1 MVTDPNPYSRD
12 PEMEKMDLPE
22 EGSIDA
28 VDMFNA
34 PPPGH
39 SLTDAPNKWRW
50 EKPPEYADPE
60 EAMAWV
66 VSRIEQP
73 EVEENFSRLMLAG
86 VPIEAITNTVAFTG
100 FTEGYWTPD
109 LAEVIKLPLVMHFV
123 GLALEKG
130 IPATIFNK
138 DPNVA
143 KEEGTIP
150 EEKVMTMM
158 EENRPDMYNKIMYA
172 ADLLLDEDMD
182 ETQVDNV
189 PPVTEDASFMNMEE
203 GEMV

>member
-1 MVTDPNPYSRD
+1 MALNSDPYYRD
-12 PEMEKMDLPE
+12 PEMEKLNLPQ
-22 EGSIDA
+22 EGSIEALDR
-28 VDMFNA
+28 FNA

-39 SLTDAPNKWRW
+39 SLADTPDTWRW
-50 EKPPEYADPE
+50 EKPPEYSDPE
-60 EAMAWV
+60 EAMEWV

-73 EVEENFSRLMLAG
+73 ELEENFLRLMLAG
-86 VPIEAITNTVAFTG
+86 VPIEAITNTVAFAG

-109 LAEVIKLPLVMHFV
+109 LAEVMKMPLAMHFV
-123 GLALEKG
+123 GLALEND

-143 KEEGTIP
+143 KEEGIIP
-150 EEKVMTMM
+150 DEKVMTMM

-172 ADLLLDEDMD
+172 ADLLLDEDAGEED
-182 ETQVDNV
+182 VENA
-189 PPVTEDASFMNMEE
+189 PPVTEETSFMDMEE

>member
-1 MVTDPNPYSRD
+1 MSTNPYARD

-28 VDMFNA
+28 IDVFNA

-39 SLTDAPNKWRW
+39 SLTDDPQKWRW
-50 EKPPEYADPE
+50 EQPPEYTDPE
-60 EAMAWV
+60 EAMEWV

-73 EVEENFSRLMLAG
+73 DVEENFSRLMLAG

-109 LAEVIKLPLVMHFV
+109 LAEIIKLPLVMHFV
-123 GLALEKG
+123 GLALEQG

-138 DPNVA
+138 DPNVT
-143 KEEGTIP
+143 KEENLIP
-150 EEKVMTMM
+150 EEKVMTIM

-172 ADLLLDEDMD
+172 TDLLLDEDMD
-182 ETQVDNV
+182 EEDVADA
-189 PPVTEDASFMNMEE
+189 PPATEDASFMDMEE